1 MPPRGADPVAIL
13 PRVVVVGGGFLGD
26 GRYMIDTDDI
36 DGVSV
41 FTLSRRDRGLCKF
54 LGYPV
59 NQPQPMAGKDQ
70 WLDHLIA
77 VRDREVDKLLAE
89 AEPKDTLHSAARGAV
104 GVRVQLASGV

>member
-1 MPPRGADPVAIL
+1 MAVL
-13 PRVVVVGGGFLGD
+13 PNVVVVGGGFLGN

-54 LGYPV
+54 LGYSV
-59 NQPQPMAGKDQ
+59 KVPQPMAGKDQ

-77 VRDREVDKLLAE
+77 ARDREVDKLMTE
-89 AEPKDTLHSAARGAV
+89 AEPKDALRTAARGAV

>member
-1 MPPRGADPVAIL
+1 
-13 PRVVVVGGGFLGD
+13 
-26 GRYMIDTDDI
+26 MIDTDDI

-59 NQPQPMAGKDQ
+59 NRPQPMAGKDQ

-77 VRDREVDKLLAE
+77 VRDRAVDKLLVE
-89 AEPKDTLHSAARGAV
+89 AEPKDTLHSTARGAV
-104 GVRVQLASGV
+104 GARVQLASGV